1 MSVEG
6 TSQSCDFVATYEKN
20 LKISKRIFDILF
32 SSLALLFGLPL
43 FLLCAIAVR
52 VSSRGPVFF
61 GSKRVGLAGEIFS
74 CWKFR
79 TMYQDAENKLAHIL
93 LTNEALSAEW
103 KTFFKLK
110 DDPRITPIGKWLR
123 KTSLDELP
131 QFWNV
136 LKGDMSI
143 VGPRPLSETEVQ
155 NYLGKKAG
163 KILSVRPGLT
173 TIWAVRGRN
182 ELTLAERTR
191 LEVFYVEHQSFWF
204 DCQLIIKT
212 ALSMIYPKGAY

>member
-143 VGPRPLSETEVQ
+143 VGPRPL
-155 NYLGKKAG
+155 
-163 KILSVRPGLT
+163 
-173 TIWAVRGRN
+173 
-182 ELTLAERTR
+182 
-191 LEVFYVEHQSFWF
+191 
-204 DCQLIIKT
+204 
-212 ALSMIYPKGAY
+212 

>member
-6 TSQSCDFVATYEKN
+6 TSQVYDFIASHEVN
-20 LKISKRIFDILF
+20 LKLSKRIFDIIF
-32 SSLALLFGLPL
+32 SSLALLCGLPI
-43 FLLCAIAVR
+43 FAICACIVKL
-52 VSSRGPVFF
+52 SSKGPIFF
-61 GSKRVGLAGEIFS
+61 ASKRVGLAGVIFP

-79 TMYQDAENKLAHIL
+79 TMHTDAEKKLEQL
-93 LTNEALSAEW
+93 LLNNPALHDEW
-103 KTFFKLK
+103 KAFYKLK

-143 VGPRPLSETEVQ
+143 VGPRPLSQTEVQ
-155 NYLGKKAG
+155 TYLGKKAG

-182 ELTLAERTR
+182 QLTLTERIR
-191 LEVFYVEHQSFWF
+191 LEIFYVDHQSFLF

-212 ALSMIYPKGAY
+212 FMSMIYPKGAY